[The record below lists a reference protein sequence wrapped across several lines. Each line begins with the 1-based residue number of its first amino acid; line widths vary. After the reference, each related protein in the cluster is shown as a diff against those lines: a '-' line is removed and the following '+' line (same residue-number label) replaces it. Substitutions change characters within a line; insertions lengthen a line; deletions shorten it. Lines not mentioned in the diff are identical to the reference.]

1 MARAGDR
8 CGDLLTAC
16 AHVEIDDIPE
26 HVRAEVA
33 KVNGEVSG
41 DRRSSDL
48 RLDLELMPDD
58 PTDPKVDVR
67 ADGVLGPDLETPP
80 SPPLHFDAG
89 LARKTGV
96 EGKGVSGRGDTG
108 GGVFVQKKK

>member
-67 ADGVLGPDLETPP
+67 ADGVLGPDLETPLN
-80 SPPLHFDAG
+80 PPLHFDAEPVG
-89 LARKTGV
+89 APRHTSVLGTGV
-96 EGKGVSGRGDTG
+96 EARLSRPPA
-108 GGVFVQKKK
+108 